1 MSSLDLLTFWWYF
14 LPAAVLSLALTPLAR
29 RVALGANLVAPVR
42 ADRLHAEVRPYGGG
56 MAIFLALAVGL
67 PVAGLSFEVADGP
80 FNFDPPLFL
89 RLGVGAIIFFIIGL
103 LDDRYALRATAKL
116 LLQVL
121 AAAVVVLG
129 LGIKATAWMAAPGL
143 PEVLSIIW
151 ILAVVNAYNMLD
163 HADGLAAAVGMIAM
177 AALAIGQIVAVDGL
191 AGEFPG
197 THFAPLAAA
206 ATAGALAGFLI
217 HNFPPARLFMGDAGS
232 SLVGYLMAAI
242 TMACQYHFPGIG
254 PTPLV
259 VLVPVVIL
267 AIPLF
272 DLMCVTVGR
281 IRRRQSPLQG
291 DATSHLAHR
300 MLSRGWDP
308 RGIVCFASLM
318 ALLTG
323 TASILLYDVWDNG
336 ALGIPS
342 CEFLTLAS
350 MVAGALTLLL
360 LARRRS
366 RPTAPPHA
374 EEPS

>member
-177 AALAIGQIVAVDGL
+177 AALAIGQIVFIGAL
-191 AGEFPG
+191 PLEYPG
-197 THFAPLAAA
+197 CHFAPLAAA
-206 ATAGALAGFLI
+206 ATAGALAGFLV
-217 HNFPPARLFMGDAGS
+217 HNFPPARLFMGNAGS

-242 TMACQYHFPGIG
+242 TMACQYHFPRMG

-267 AIPLF
+267 GIPLF
-272 DLMCVTVGR
+272 DMVCVTVGR
-281 IRRRQSPLQG
+281 IWQGQSPFHG
-291 DATSHLAHR
+291 DATSHLGHR
-300 MLSRGWDP
+300 MLARGAGP
-308 RGIVCFASLM
+308 RTVVFVAAGLTAATGVASLM
-318 ALLTG
+318 
-323 TASILLYDVWDNG
+323 LYSADDRLPAAACCLV
-336 ALGIPS
+336 A
-342 CEFLTLAS
+342 LTLAT
-350 MVAGALTLLL
+350 VL
-360 LARRRS
+360 LARRRT
-366 RPTAPPHA
+366 RTTAPPHA